1 MGHDHH
7 HHHHSHSEIPGRVG
21 TAFVI
26 GIVLNAAF
34 VIVEAGVGFWTNSLG
49 LLSDAGHN
57 LGDVLSL
64 VLALYASKLALKK
77 PGKQYTFGYRQST
90 ILVALLN
97 AVLLMLA
104 MGGVAYEAI
113 VRLNSP
119 QAVEG
124 KLIIIVASVG
134 IVINAATAVLFLKD
148 KEKDINVKG
157 AYLHMAADALVSLGV
172 VVAGVIILY
181 TNWYWLDPV
190 ISLIIVL
197 VIVFGTWGLLKES
210 LRLTLNAAP
219 KEINLEAIKKYFLG
233 LKGVTSVHD
242 LHVWAISASETA
254 LTIHLVMPAGLPG
267 DEFYKEI
274 QEDLFHKFNIAHP
287 TVQIE
292 KTQIDFDCG
301 DS

>member
-7 HHHHSHSEIPGRVG
+7 HHHHHSHSAVPERVG
-21 TAFVI
+21 TAFVV
-26 GIVLNAAF
+26 GIILNAAF

-77 PGKQYTFGYRQST
+77 PDKQYTFGYRQST

-97 AVLLMLA
+97 SILLVLA
-104 MGGVAYEAI
+104 MGGVAYEAV

-119 QAVEG
+119 QPLEG
-124 KLIIIVASVG
+124 KLIILVASIG
-134 IVINAATAVLFLKD
+134 IVINASTALLFLKD
-148 KEKDINVKG
+148 KEKDLNVKG

-172 VVAGVIILY
+172 VVAGIIILY
-181 TNWYWLDPV
+181 TNWYWLDSV
-190 ISLIIVL
+190 ISLIIVV
-197 VIVFGTWGLLKES
+197 VIVYGTWDLLKES

-219 KEINLEAIKKYFLG
+219 KDIDLVAIKKYFLE

-254 LTIHLVMPAGLPG
+254 LTIHLVMPDGLPG

-274 QEDLFHKFNIAHP
+274 QEGLFHKFNIAHP

-301 DS
+301 D